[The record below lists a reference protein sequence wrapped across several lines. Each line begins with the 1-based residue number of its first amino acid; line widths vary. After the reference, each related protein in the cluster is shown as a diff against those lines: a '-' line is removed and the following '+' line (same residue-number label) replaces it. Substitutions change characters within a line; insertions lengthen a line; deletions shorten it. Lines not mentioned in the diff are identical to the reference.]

1 MAANMSGFY
10 SIKNRSEKIKRKNMN
25 TEKLVKT
32 KTGKM
37 FARVLAAGMES
48 RFRYRFFGPAN
59 ILKGADLLPGRTV
72 LEVGCGTGYF
82 TIPAARVIGDQGN
95 LVAMDVL
102 PESVELV
109 SKKVQAAN
117 LKNVRVIK
125 ENALDTGL
133 DAESFHT
140 ILLFGVIPAPMLPL
154 NKLLPEL
161 HRVLKADGTLAV
173 WPPVPGWLPGA
184 VLKSGLF
191 SLSST
196 RSGVHNFK
204 RC

>member
-1 MAANMSGFY
+1 MD
-10 SIKNRSEKIKRKNMN
+10 
-25 TEKLVKT
+25 TETLVKT
-32 KTGKM
+32 KTGKL
-37 FARVLAAGMES
+37 FAKVLAAGMES
-48 RFRYRFFGPAN
+48 RFRYRFFGPLN
-59 ILKGADLLPGRTV
+59 ILKGADLLPGQTV
-72 LEVGCGTGYF
+72 LELGCGTGYF
-82 TIPAARVIGDQGN
+82 TIPAARLIGDQGH

-102 PESVELV
+102 SESVELV
-109 SKKVQAAN
+109 ARKVQAMN

-125 ENALDTGL
+125 GNAMDTGL

-154 NKLLPEL
+154 DRLLPEL
-161 HRVLKADGTLAV
+161 HRVLKPEGTLAV

-191 SLSST
+191 TLASK
-196 RSGVHNFK
+196 RNGVHNFK